1 LRTGYGPARSG
12 RPRGA
17 APPARQIRV
26 AVVGGGCAGIT
37 AAFELTRPEHRG
49 RFAVTVYQQGWR
61 LGGKGAS
68 GRGALGRIEEHG
80 LHVWMGFYEN
90 AFRLLRECYA
100 ELGRDPETEPMADWR
115 DAFFPAP
122 RIGLTEKREGGG
134 WDDWIALFPPMPGL
148 PGDPLT
154 ADNPF
159 SVTGY
164 LVHTVRLLATVVE
177 SARRRQPDGPGGEPG
192 APRRRSP
199 LTPEAVLDSLSRLVR
214 YGHMATLVGIAE
226 AMRGLAVLFGAWSRQ
241 PPGRGAEADVLRPIE
256 TVTRNAL
263 RLLDEL
269 ARRDDELRR
278 VWGILDLLLAVLR
291 GTVRFGLIT
300 DPRGF
305 DAIDDYDFRDWLEL
319 NGASRATLESDFVRG
334 VCYDR
339 MFAYEDGDPARPR
352 MSAGQALRDLL
363 RLLFTYRGALFWKMR
378 AGMGDVVFAPFYE
391 VLRRRGVRFEFF
403 HRLEALRLAPD
414 ERLLTGE
421 RPYVEALEF
430 DVQATVRSGT
440 YEPLTAVRGL
450 PCWPARPDYG
460 QLADGESLAAEGW
473 DPESFWDRRQV
484 GRRTLRVGEDFD
496 FVVLA
501 VGLGA
506 IPHVGA
512 ELLARDRRWRRMA
525 DGVKTIETAAFQLWL
540 RQSVAALGWPGA
552 EGITLTGFVK
562 PFDTWADMTH
572 LLPEEGWPAARTPR
586 SLAYFCGPLASGP
599 ELPGRG
605 DLGYPA
611 ARREAARQEAVRFLD
626 RHAGHLWPRAV
637 RPGGGFRW
645 ELLVPTEAE
654 PAAGPEGFGTQYW
667 TANVSPSD
675 RYTLTLPGTAKD
687 RISPLDNTYDNLTVA
702 GDWTAC
708 GLIVGCVEAA
718 VISGRLAAHALS
730 GRPALGDIV
739 GFDHP

>member
-1 LRTGYGPARSG
+1 MSTSAKPAR
-12 RPRGA
+12 P
-17 APPARQIRV
+17 IRV
-26 AVVGGGCAGIT
+26 AVVGGGCAGIA

-49 RFAVTVYQQGWR
+49 RYAVTVYQQGWR

-68 GRGALGRIEEHG
+68 GRGPAGRIEEHG

-100 ELGRDPETEPMADWR
+100 ELGRDPRTDPMADWR

-122 RIGLTEKREGGG
+122 KIGLTERREDGG
-134 WDDWIALFPPMPGL
+134 WDDWTALFPPMPGL
-148 PGDPLT
+148 PGDPL
-154 ADNPF
+154 AGDNPF
-159 SVTGY
+159 CVSGY
-164 LVHTVRLLATVVE
+164 LVHAMRLLATVVE
-177 SARRRQPDGPGGEPG
+177 SVRRRQDGDAGSGSA
-192 APRRRSP
+192 APRPSP
-199 LTPEAVLDSLSRLVR
+199 LAPEAVLEALSRLVR
-214 YGHMATLVGIAE
+214 YGHLATLVGLSE
-226 AMRGLAVLFGAWSRQ
+226 AMRWLGVLFGAWSRK
-241 PPGRGAEADVLRPIE
+241 PPGRSAEAAFVRPIE
-256 TVTRNAL
+256 NVVRSAL
-263 RLLDEL
+263 RLLHDL
-269 ARRDDELRR
+269 ARGDAELRR
-278 VWGILDLLLAVLR
+278 VWGVLDLLLAVVR
-291 GTVRFGLIT
+291 GVIRFGLIT

-352 MSAGQALRDLL
+352 MSAGQALRDIL

-378 AGMGDVVFAPFYE
+378 AGMGDVVFAPFHE

-403 HRLEALRLAPD
+403 HRLEALRLAREDCLAP
-414 ERLLTGE
+414 GE
-421 RPYVEALEF
+421 KPYVEALDL

-440 YEPLTAVRGL
+440 YEPLTEIRGL

-460 QLADGESLAAEGW
+460 QLVDGERMEAEGW
-473 DPESFWDRRQV
+473 DFESYWDRRRV
-484 GRRTLRVGEDFD
+484 GRTTLRVGEDFD

-506 IPHVGA
+506 IPQVAA
-512 ELLARDRRWRRMA
+512 EIVARDRRWRRM
-525 DGVKTIETAAFQLWL
+525 VESLKTIETGAFQLWL
-540 RQSVAALGWPGA
+540 KESVAALGWPGA
-552 EGITLTGFVK
+552 EDITLTGFVK

-572 LLPEEGWPAARTPR
+572 LLSEESWPLGRAPR
-586 SLAYFCGPLASGP
+586 SLAYFCGPLRSGP
-599 ELPGRG
+599 ELPDR
-605 DLGYPA
+605 DDAGYPVS
-611 ARREAARQEAVRFLD
+611 RREAARQEAVHFLE
-626 RHAGHLWPRAV
+626 RHVAHLWPRAI

-645 ELLVPTEAE
+645 ELLMPPRAGRSTG
-654 PAAGPEGFGTQYW
+654 PARFASQYW
-667 TANVSPSD
+667 TANVNPSD

-687 RISPLDNTYDNLTVA
+687 RLSPLDNSYDNLTVA

-718 VISGRLAAHALS
+718 VVSGRLAAHALS
-730 GRPALGDIV
+730 GWPRLEDIV